1 MCVCMYVYI
10 KSWVYIYTHMYTYI
24 HSGILVYV
32 YRHILVS
39 MHFYKFDIY
48 GALLHQKQPSPVVE
62 GIKVCKLPQFFQM
75 LTG

>member
-1 MCVCMYVYI
+1 MCVYVCIYKI
-10 KSWVYIYTHMYTYI
+10 MGVYIYTHMYTYI

-39 MHFYKFDIY
+39 MHFHKFDIY
-48 GALLHQKQPSPVVE
+48 GALLQKQPSPVVE

>member
-1 MCVCMYVYI
+1 MG
-10 KSWVYIYTHMYTYI
+10 VYIYTHMYTYI